1 MAYYLTSRGGALSH
15 CGTWCQSHAHQF
27 GEPLCGQR
35 ISEIIR
41 SIGID
46 GKQTFLTRW
55 IKKVLE
61 DDYLCYD
68 ITSISSYSELNEYI
82 KYGHN
87 RDNEKLP
94 QLNLALLFGQKNCLP
109 VYFQRMP
116 GNITDVTTLNN
127 LLETF
132 EALELKTLN

>member
-1 MAYYLTSRGGALSH
+1 M
-15 CGTWCQSHAHQF
+15 
-27 GEPLCGQR
+27 
-35 ISEIIR
+35 
-41 SIGID
+41 
-46 GKQTFLTRW
+46 
-55 IKKVLE
+55 KKVLE

-94 QLNLALLFGQKNCLP
+94 QLNLAMLFGQNSGLP

-116 GNITDVTTLNN
+116 GNISDVTTLNN

-132 EALELKTLN
+132 KALELKPSIM